1 MGETMSVDT
10 LTAPA
15 ASLEEERRDESGQR
29 SIVLALLTMAVVL
42 DQATKWWGWRHVP
55 AIINGGGDWLVG
67 SRVGEWYAGP
77 VSGALLDLLDFGL
90 VGIAA
95 YVLIRHRR
103 PTLVLISGAL
113 LVGGWGSNLLDR
125 LAIHHVTA
133 PGSGRGAVD
142 FIQLGGQYYNV
153 ADFLI
158 AIATPLLLLALGYQ
172 GWRATDRPVT
182 PWARWARTVV
192 PIGDSVS
199 TSGGTERS
207 SLRVSPRARASP
219 KAAMTAPSVEFT
231 TTFVAAPAPGPPT
244 WCGVPSGARI
254 VLARRKSDGS
264 APMKMA
270 SRPAVASGRFPVPVR
285 RPLRRR
291 C

>member
-1 MGETMSVDT
+1 MGDTMSVDT

-55 AIINGGGDWLVG
+55 AIINAGGDWLVG

-90 VGIAA
+90 VGIAV

-113 LVGGWGSNLLDR
+113 LIGGWGSNLLDR
-125 LAIHHVTA
+125 LAMHHVTA

-142 FIQLGGQYYNV
+142 FIQLGDQYYNV

-172 GWRATDRPVT
+172 NWRATDRPVT
-182 PWARWARTVV
+182 PARNRWV
-192 PIGDSVS
+192 G
-199 TSGGTERS
+199 
-207 SLRVSPRARASP
+207 ARAWVLTSAFCCMVLVAVG
-219 KAAMTAPSVEFT
+219 AASY
-231 TTFVAAPAPGPPT
+231 G
-244 WCGVPSGARI
+244 G
-254 VLARRKSDGS
+254 
-264 APMKMA
+264 
-270 SRPAVASGRFPVPVR
+270 
-285 RPLRRR
+285 
-291 C
+291 